1 MSFSV
6 GPGIQLGGG
15 IILGDSNL
23 GPPTVGTAT
32 QLGSSATWAT
42 NAVQV
47 PFNPPIVGCGTI
59 VQYIAKSVP
68 GGIANTGTTSPITV
82 TGLTYGQNYA
92 FTVQAIN
99 SNSNVGVAS
108 RPTNTVNGYGT
119 LYTWGQNSH
128 GQLGLNLSTNYNT
141 SSPTQISTSSWI
153 TGVNSSG
160 GINMNTY
167 APMFAIRSDNTL
179 WFWGSEASYGT
190 SGLGISTAYYS
201 SPKQVG
207 ALTTWLQVSASYV
220 NAGAITTDGKLYM
233 WGSNSN
239 GQLGDNTAVAKSSPV
254 QIASSTGTTWTK
266 VAVGSSLTDNHTL
279 AVNSAG
285 QLFAW
290 GYNGYGQLGL
300 GNAQRYSSPKQ
311 VGLLTNWSNVSAG
324 YYGSMAIKTDGSIWT
339 WGYNGYGQLGT
350 NNTTN
355 YSSPKQIGAS
365 KTWGQIAM
373 AYGTAAAVATD
384 NSLYIWGQNSYGVL
398 GSNNLTQYQTP
409 RQVGTL
415 TTWAQISHSGQHAL
429 AIKTDGTLWS
439 WGYNNNGQL
448 GLGNVTNY
456 SSPKQVGSLNS
467 WHTISAVGGVSSQG
481 GTSVGI
487 TTNFA
492 PVGSPPT
499 QITAVSAGATLVKVS
514 FTPPSPATG
523 LTQSYVVTSNP
534 GSLSTTTQNT
544 STVVNGLTNGINY
557 TFTVQTSNSVG
568 TGSASTSSNITSA
581 TSFLSAWGNGT
592 YGVLAQAV
600 NVSNFSSPK
609 TVGSL
614 ANWQQVSSGGGYHVG
629 AIDSTGKLWMW
640 GLNTSGQLA
649 NNTLNNYSSPI
660 NVGSGSQWVQVATG
674 NAHTLAIDTNGK
686 LWAWGNGSSYGALGL
701 GNKNSYSSPK
711 QVGSSTNWVKV
722 AAGFYA
728 SYGLKSDGTLWAWG
742 QNSHG
747 ELGLN
752 NATSYSSPMQISGS
766 SWINIAAG
774 GYYAMGIQTGGTLW
788 AWGYNTSYNLG
799 NGANSQVNSPQQVG
813 SSVVWASV
821 YPSPATSSQH
831 TLGLSALGILYAWG
845 DNTYGEL
852 GQNNTTLNNYNT
864 AGAYPV
870 GTGTWSAVGAGA
882 STSYGVTTDG
892 RWFSWGYGTSYGQ
905 LGLGNAT
912 TNYSSPRQLGALTN
926 WLQPTPTASY
936 AVIATHG

>member
-68 GGIANTGTTSPITV
+68 GGISNTGTTSPITV

-119 LYTWGQNSH
+119 LYTWGLNSH

-160 GINMNTY
+160 GIQYNTY
-167 APMFAIRSDNTL
+167 NPMFAIRSDNTL
-179 WFWGSEASYGT
+179 WFWGGHANYGV
-190 SGLGISTAYYS
+190 SGLNVNAAYYS

-207 ALTTWLQVSASYV
+207 ALTTWLQVSANYTNV
-220 NAGAITTDGKLYM
+220 GAITTDGKLYM
-233 WGSNSN
+233 WGYNGY
-239 GQLGDNTAVAKSSPV
+239 GQLGDGTTTVRYSPV
-254 QIASSTGTTWTK
+254 QIASTTGTTWTK
-266 VAVGSSLTDNHTL
+266 VAVGSYTTPNHTL

-290 GYNGYGQLGL
+290 GYNGNGQLGL
-300 GNAQRYSSPKQ
+300 GNKTTYSSPKQ
-311 VGLLTNWSNVSAG
+311 IGLLTNWLNISAG
-324 YYGSMAIKTDGSIWT
+324 YQCSMGIKTDGSIWT
-339 WGYNGYGQLGT
+339 WGYNGYYQLGT
-350 NNTTN
+350 NNSTS
-355 YSSPKQIGAS
+355 YSSPKQIGLS

-373 AYGTAAAVATD
+373 AGNTAAAVATD
-384 NSLYIWGQNSYGVL
+384 NTLYMWGQNTYGVL
-398 GSNNLTQYQTP
+398 GSGNTNQYGAP
-409 RQVGTL
+409 YQVGAL
-415 TTWAQISHSGQHAL
+415 TTWAQISHSSQHAL

-439 WGYNNNGQL
+439 WGYNNTGQL
-448 GLGNVTNY
+448 GLGNTTNY
-456 SSPKQVGSLNS
+456 SSPVQVGSLKS
-467 WHTISAVGGVSSQG
+467 WHTISAVGGSSSQG

-499 QITAVSAGATLVKVS
+499 QITAVSAGATNVKVS
-514 FTPPSPATG
+514 FTPPSSPTG
-523 LTQSYVVTSNP
+523 LPQSYVVTSNP

-557 TFTVQTSNSVG
+557 TFTVQTSNAIG

-592 YGVLAQAV
+592 YGALAQG
-600 NVSNFSSPK
+600 NTTNFSSPK
-609 TVGSL
+609 TIGSL
-614 ANWQQVSSGGGYHVG
+614 ANWQQVSTGGQYHVA
-629 AIDSTGKLWMW
+629 AIKSDNTLWMW
-640 GLNTSGQLA
+640 GYNGSGQLG

-660 NVGSGSQWVQVATG
+660 QVGTGSQWFQVATG
-674 NAHTLAIDTNGK
+674 QSHTLAIDTNGR
-686 LWAWGNGSSYGALGL
+686 LWAWGSGATYGQLGL
-701 GNKNSYSSPK
+701 GNTTSYSSPK
-711 QVGSSTNWVKV
+711 QVGSSTNWIKV
-722 AAGFYA
+722 AAGINA
-728 SYGLKSDGTLWAWG
+728 SYGLKSDGTLWSWG
-742 QNSHG
+742 QGNHG
-747 ELGLN
+747 ELGLSSTGN
-752 NATSYSSPMQISGS
+752 YSSPNQISGS
-766 SWINIAAG
+766 LSWINIAAG

-799 NGANSQVNSPQQVG
+799 NGLNSQSNAPTRVG
-813 SSVVWASV
+813 SSVVWSSV
-821 YPSPATSSQH
+821 YLSPSGSSQH
-831 TLGLSALGILYAWG
+831 TLGLSATGILYAWG
-845 DNTYGEL
+845 DNGSGEL
-852 GQNNTTLNNYNT
+852 GLNNTTANSYNT
-864 AGAYPV
+864 AGTYPV
-870 GTGTWSAVGAGA
+870 GAGTWSAVGVGVT
-882 STSYGVTTDG
+882 TSYAVTTDG
-892 RWFSWGYGTSYGQ
+892 RLFSWGNGNSYGQ
-905 LGLGNAT
+905 LGLGNT
-912 TNYSSPRQLGALTN
+912 TSYSSPKQVGLLTN
-926 WLQPTPTASY
+926 WLQPTPTGSY